1 MRLILIGNG
10 IEIEFQPALR
20 KEQIIKNALEGKIPL
35 DTGGMIKSQFPLA
48 IQYFAK
54 KYKLSIANITDLD
67 WNEIK
72 KHLQNEQENKSIEKI
87 FMDIELAIESQ
98 EGRNEIREIFLKYL
112 DVYSNQIDISQFDK
126 LEKIGVSL
134 NQKNNEIDKV
144 EELKINILKDKLDNY
159 DLILTTNY
167 TNFLKR
173 NLESGGKGNSKNK
186 IIYLHGEYNNEE
198 NPPLLGREKTLDE
211 ENTIDTIIKNL
222 EEGFLLISPNLINK
236 RKVILDIYGW
246 SFDNE
251 VDLIKYIIYISISY
265 IVQNKVLQK
274 DIRNDDYKKHFKK
287 SSEKKINFNPQDS
300 DKYVFMWKQ
309 DIASIEIEINYY
321 YYDQKDKINFENYIN
336 SQEWIQKNL
345 IELELSAIPGQKVV
359 DDNYKIEMGFF
370 KKYFLSEK
378 IIMSLFQ
385 KASFKYINLKI
396 NNDDIQKE
404 KENMEDF
411 INEITVE
418 KESGLSFNK

>member
-1 MRLILIGNG
+1 
-10 IEIEFQPALR
+10 
-20 KEQIIKNALEGKIPL
+20 
-35 DTGGMIKSQFPLA
+35 
-48 IQYFAK
+48 
-54 KYKLSIANITDLD
+54 
-67 WNEIK
+67 
-72 KHLQNEQENKSIEKI
+72 
-87 FMDIELAIESQ
+87 MDIELAIESQ

-236 RKVILDIYGW
+236 RKVILDIYG
-246 SFDNE
+246 
-251 VDLIKYIIYISISY
+251 
-265 IVQNKVLQK
+265 
-274 DIRNDDYKKHFKK
+274 
-287 SSEKKINFNPQDS
+287 
-300 DKYVFMWKQ
+300 
-309 DIASIEIEINYY
+309 
-321 YYDQKDKINFENYIN
+321 
-336 SQEWIQKNL
+336 
-345 IELELSAIPGQKVV
+345 
-359 DDNYKIEMGFF
+359 
-370 KKYFLSEK
+370 
-378 IIMSLFQ
+378 
-385 KASFKYINLKI
+385 
-396 NNDDIQKE
+396 
-404 KENMEDF
+404 
-411 INEITVE
+411 
-418 KESGLSFNK
+418 